1 MISCPNCGGDTLS
14 AQKREIRL
22 SAVLRGWEEGM
33 GITFPQTVWGGY
45 AHLLEEPIRLHSCRV
60 CRLEVFLPIVVGTHE
75 FYQAITPR
83 EDSYYV
89 SEKWEFN
96 RAIKAI
102 KKRAPGSVLDIG
114 CGGGAFLSQL
124 AQVKGVSAFGLE
136 FNESAAAW
144 ARSKGHRLLDRL
156 SREQAPV
163 GGFDV
168 VTLFQIL
175 EHLEAPFQVVK
186 QVKEV
191 MKPGGLMIV
200 TVPDAGGPVRH
211 FSDALTDLPPH
222 HVTRW
227 HERTVRVC
235 AQRQRLTVLEIA
247 TEPLPYYVWDYY
259 LPMILERDLLP
270 SFVGKVLN
278 RAGITSCFLRILRR
292 LGVRHLR
299 PLRGHTLY
307 AAFEV

>member
-1 MISCPNCGGDTLS
+1 MISCPNCGETLVV
-14 AQKREIRL
+14 QNQETRL
-22 SAVLRGWEEGM
+22 SAVLHGWEKGM
-33 GITFPQTVWGGY
+33 GVTFPQSVWNGY

-89 SEKWEFN
+89 TEKWEFN

-102 KKRAPGSVLDIG
+102 RRRVPGNVLDIG
-114 CGGGAFLSQL
+114 CGSGAFLSQL
-124 AQVKGVSAFGLE
+124 GQVKEASAFGLE

-144 ARSKGHRLLDRL
+144 ARSRGHRLLSGL
-156 SREQAPV
+156 SREEAPV

-168 VTLFQIL
+168 VTLFQVL
-175 EHLEAPFQVVK
+175 EHLETPFRVIK
-186 QVKEV
+186 QVREL
-191 MKPGGLMIV
+191 MKPGGLIIV

-227 HERTVRVC
+227 HEQTLRMC
-235 AQRQRLTVLEIA
+235 AQRQRLKVLDLA

-259 LPMILERDLLP
+259 LPVILERELLP
-270 SFVGKVLN
+270 SFVGRGFN
-278 RAGITSCFLRILRR
+278 RAGITSCFLRILRS
-292 LGVRHLR
+292 LGVRHLW
-299 PLRGHTLY
+299 PLHGHTLY

>member
-14 AQKREIRL
+14 AQKQEIRL
-22 SAVLRGWEEGM
+22 SAILRGWEAGM

-45 AHLLEEPIRLHSCRV
+45 AHRLEEPIRLHSCRV

-102 KKRAPGSVLDIG
+102 KKRPPGSVLDIG

-156 SREQAPV
+156 SREEAPV
-163 GGFDV
+163 GGFDT

-191 MKPGGLMIV
+191 MKPGGLMIM
-200 TVPDAGGPVRH
+200 TVPDAGGPVHH

-235 AQRQRLTVLEIA
+235 AQRHGLKVLEIA

-259 LPMILERDLLP
+259 LPVILEHDLLP
-270 SFVGKVLN
+270 SLFGKVLN
-278 RAGITSCFLRILRR
+278 RTGITSCFLRILRR
-292 LGVRHLR
+292 LGVRHLW

-307 AAFEV
+307 AVFEV